1 MKFKDDFIFGG
12 ATAAYQC
19 EGSIADYGKGKN
31 EWDVFL
37 EEKGRFKA
45 DPASDFYHQYPV
57 DLKLCHDFGVNGIRI
72 SIAWTRIF
80 PDGTDKINKE
90 GVEFYHK
97 LFKKCHEEGVE
108 PFVTL
113 HHFDSPAGLYADG
126 DFMNPKTIDAF
137 VEYAKF
143 CFEEYKNDV
152 TYWFTFNEIW
162 AVATNTYIEGTFP
175 NGVTNIIP
183 FFGPFIGA
191 VPSAIL
197 IMVVSPL
204 QALYFVIFI
213 IILQQIDGNILG
225 PKILGNSTGLSS
237 FWVMFAI
244 LIFGGL
250 FGFVGMA
257 IGVPLFAVIYSIV
270 SEYINHLLKKRG
282 LSEDTNDYRGD
293 KRLDAETREF
303 VHAETTVP
311 PVSARER
318 RAAARAKEQQKNES
332 KTENG

>member
-1 MKFKDDFIFGG
+1 MRGKLLDSLIIGILSFIVCSILKFPYTPI
-12 ATAAYQC
+12 
-19 EGSIADYGKGKN
+19 IA
-31 EWDVFL
+31 VF
-37 EEKGRFKA
+37 
-45 DPASDFYHQYPV
+45 V
-57 DLKLCHDFGVNGIRI
+57 
-72 SIAWTRIF
+72 
-80 PDGTDKINKE
+80 
-90 GVEFYHK
+90 
-97 LFKKCHEEGVE
+97 
-108 PFVTL
+108 
-113 HHFDSPAGLYADG
+113 
-126 DFMNPKTIDAF
+126 
-137 VEYAKF
+137 
-143 CFEEYKNDV
+143 
-152 TYWFTFNEIW
+152 
-162 AVATNTYIEGTFP
+162 
-175 NGVTNIIP
+175 GVTNVIP
-183 FFGPFIGA
+183 IFGPFLGA
-191 VPSAIL
+191 IPSAFLIL
-197 IMVVSPL
+197 LVSPR
-204 QALYFVIFI
+204 QCLYFIIFI
-213 IILQQIDGNILG
+213 IALQQFDGNILG

>member
-80 PDGTDKINKE
+80 PDGTGQINKE

-126 DFMNPKTIDAF
+126 DFMNPKTIEAF

-143 CFEEYKNDV
+143 CFEEFKDDIR
-152 TYWFTFNEIW
+152 YWFTFNEIW
-162 AVATNTYIEGTFP
+162 PVSSGQYITGTFP
-175 NGVTNIIP
+175 PGEKYDVVILDPPAFTKSRQATKNAIKGYREINTLETKYPYDEKKAGDVLAAEREDALTNQFLLDATFLGYYSSETLKHINFLYELENKTFAPKVTD
-183 FFGPFIGA
+183 
-191 VPSAIL
+191 
-197 IMVVSPL
+197 M
-204 QALYFVIFI
+204 
-213 IILQQIDGNILG
+213 
-225 PKILGNSTGLSS
+225 
-237 FWVMFAI
+237 
-244 LIFGGL
+244 
-250 FGFVGMA
+250 
-257 IGVPLFAVIYSIV
+257 
-270 SEYINHLLKKRG
+270 ELLKEAAKYNAALGRREG
-282 LSEDTNDYRGD
+282 SRRYCAYLCHD
-293 KRLDAETREF
+293 KDKSVSR
-303 VHAETTVP
+303 
-311 PVSARER
+311 VSA
-318 RAAARAKEQQKNES
+318 
-332 KTENG
+332 G